1 MEEKNTFTLTLANDK
16 EIKGTINGNNYITKG
31 NVTESDL
38 SDINLIG
45 AELDGTALG
54 DNMTCCNFWEAEDG
68 KHIIFRQKSY
78 EEIQRE
84 NLNAKLEYIAM
95 MADIDL

>member
-1 MEEKNTFTLTLANDK
+1 
-16 EIKGTINGNNYITKG
+16 
-31 NVTESDL
+31 
-38 SDINLIG
+38 
-45 AELDGTALG
+45 
-54 DNMTCCNFWEAEDG
+54 MTCCNFWEAEDG

-84 NLNAKLEYIAM
+84 ELNAKLEYIAM